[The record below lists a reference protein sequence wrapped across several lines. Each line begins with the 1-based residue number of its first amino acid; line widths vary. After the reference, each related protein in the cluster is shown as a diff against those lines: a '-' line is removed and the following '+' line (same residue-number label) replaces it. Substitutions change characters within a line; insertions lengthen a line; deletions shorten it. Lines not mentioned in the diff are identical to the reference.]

1 MQGFCTVIS
10 VPAIL
15 LSVLIVVDGLSI
27 GICQSL
33 YRRMSRKP
41 PDTQHERYGPHILL
55 PTMINAN
62 VINLQGTWQFMSA
75 SLVGGNQTQDYRD
88 DLESSLYTLL
98 WVAVMYLRCPEPA
111 WVSSLLNT
119 IFESH
124 PGIKVTDAKEDF
136 LKGRSFLRKKNFPGP
151 PVLLRL
157 VINLAKLFA
166 TRYLNDDDGPSD
178 TQETEDGNSSP
189 STTTSVSE
197 YDERTSH
204 LNNHSAVI
212 RLFDAAL
219 QDRSKWPDDD
229 AGVKQQYHASK
240 KVVDEPELK
249 TDWNTTYFADLLMG
263 KDVEM
268 KDAQDDEDPP

>member
-33 YRRMSRKP
+33 HMRMSGKP
-41 PDTQHERYGPHILL
+41 PDAQHERYEPHILL

-88 DLESSLYTLL
+88 DLESSLYTLI

-111 WVSSLLNT
+111 WVSSFLNT
-119 IFESH
+119 IFEPH

-136 LKGRSFLRKKNFPGP
+136 LKGRSFLKKKKFPGP

-157 VINLAKLFA
+157 AIDLAKLFA
-166 TRYLNDDDGPSD
+166 TRYLTDEPSD
-178 TQETEDGNSSP
+178 TQTEDGNSSP

-197 YDERTSH
+197 HGETTSR
-204 LNNHSAVI
+204 LNNHHAVI
-212 RLFDAAL
+212 GLFNTAL
-219 QDRSKWPDDD
+219 QDRSKWPNDD
-229 AGVKQQYHASK
+229 AAVRQDYRASK
-240 KVVDEPELK
+240 KVVNEPEIK
-249 TDWNTTYFADLLMG
+249 TDWNTIHFADLLTN

-268 KDAQDDEDPP
+268 KDAK